1 VEQTKSSKNIMAPMI
16 LKVKPSLR
24 DLREANIGSAESVA
38 EAKSAKKRQ
47 KIVETEVYKISNNRS
62 LPDRSR
68 TSWAAA
74 QAAKEGAGDRAVGSP
89 MPAAVLSQYDLS
101 DNDTGNEGANDNG
114 IDNKAADN
122 DILEHGHS
130 DEEQV
135 EGGAGARAK
144 GAAYAR
150 PNEEAKATIGRTAA
164 EEATDG
170 EIGEDN
176 NAGKGGHGLH
186 HGMAGLEAA
195 MAVPGS
201 TAARFAECARANQA
215 TSEETATEHEAVCRS
230 TVDDQAGALGAALG
244 PKAATER
251 T

>member
-1 VEQTKSSKNIMAPMI
+1 MAPTI

-24 DLREANIGSAESVA
+24 EANIGSAGSVA
-38 EAKSAKKRQ
+38 EAKLAKRGQ
-47 KIVETEVYKISNNRS
+47 KIVKTEVYKISNNQS

-68 TSWAAA
+68 ASWAAA

-89 MPAAVLSQYDLS
+89 APAAVLSQYDSS
-101 DNDTGNEGANDNG
+101 DDDTGDEGANNNG
-114 IDNKAADN
+114 IDNKAADG
-122 DILEHGHS
+122 DILNNGLS

-135 EGGAGARAK
+135 EGGAGARAEC
-144 GAAYAR
+144 AAYAG
-150 PNEEAKATIGRTAA
+150 PNEEAEAILGRTAA

-170 EIGEDN
+170 EIGKDDD
-176 NAGKGGHGLH
+176 AGKGGHGLR

-201 TAARFAECARANQA
+201 RAAWFAECAQANQA
-215 TSEETATEHEAVCRS
+215 TAEETATEHEVVCRLIM
-230 TVDDQAGALGAALG
+230 DDQTGALGAALG
-244 PKAATER
+244 PKATEQ

>member
-1 VEQTKSSKNIMAPMI
+1 MAPTI

-24 DLREANIGSAESVA
+24 EANIGSSGSVA
-38 EAKSAKKRQ
+38 EAKLAKRGQ
-47 KIVETEVYKISNNRS
+47 KIVETEVYKISNNQS
-62 LPDRSR
+62 SPDHSR
-68 TSWAAA
+68 ASWAAA
-74 QAAKEGAGDRAVGSP
+74 QAAKEGAGDRAAGSP
-89 MPAAVLSQYDLS
+89 APAAVLSQYDSS
-101 DNDTGNEGANDNG
+101 DNDTGDKGANDDG
-114 IDNKAADN
+114 INDKAADN
-122 DILEHGHS
+122 DILDNGLS

-135 EGGAGARAK
+135 EVGAGARAE
-144 GAAYAR
+144 GAAYAG

-170 EIGEDN
+170 EIGEDD

-201 TAARFAECARANQA
+201 MTAWFAECAQANRATA
-215 TSEETATEHEAVCRS
+215 EETATKHEAVCRWI
-230 TVDDQAGALGAALG
+230 VDDQAGALGAALG
-244 PKAATER
+244 PKATEQ